1 MSNLSAQ
8 QFGMTTRFT
17 DAGTVGN
24 RTHITR
30 EDTGWL
36 PIESVV
42 NMPGARDEVPGEH
55 RNKQGQDWD
64 DFKSD
69 IAARGIEN
77 PLFITV
83 DHGQAPLLSWATA
96 TCPPRCATSATPSAR
111 GRWARRRTGRPR
123 KAPATRVSRGL
134 ATLVARPYTGPQ

>member
-36 PIESVV
+36 PIERVV

-83 DHGQAPLLSWATA
+83 DHGQAPRLSEGNHRRDAAAELGHSHVPATVRYFGHA
-96 TCPPRCATSATPSAR
+96 ERQGAVGEKAY
-111 GRWARRRTGRPR
+111 R
-123 KAPATRVSRGL
+123 KA
-134 ATLVARPYTGPQ
+134 